1 MVWPDG
7 TRCGC
12 YRFQHALYRH
22 VLYERLGTMGCV
34 QLHERIGARLEGGYG
49 TQVDEIAAQLAVHFE
64 RAGAVQRAVHYLQ
77 QTAEMA
83 GWRHAY
89 PEALSALRK
98 GLTLLATRP
107 QSPARMQDELTL
119 LVSLGELL
127 IAAKGRAAPEVG
139 DAYGQAHRL
148 CHQLGEPLQRFQVL
162 QGLCW
167 FHLNQAALPA
177 AGALAQELTDLS
189 HRQHEADYVLE
200 GRAAMG
206 AVALFRGDFVAAR
219 AHLEHYFSCRDAPQ
233 PSAPTLHAEGS
244 YRRGSNLSFLM
255 QGLWALGY
263 AEQAQQRWVEVLA
276 LAQQRGDPASLA
288 YAHLFG
294 AVLAQLGR
302 DAATTAVHAEAL
314 IAFATSQDL
323 AHRVVNGRLLLG
335 WALAMQGDAA
345 VGVTHLHAG
354 VEGLQRTGLKLYRPY
369 FLSLLAEAL
378 GQAGQA
384 EAGVTVVTEA
394 LTRVAATE
402 ERWWEAEVHRL
413 RGELLLQLPFPDI
426 GQAETCFQQALDIAR
441 RQRAKALEL
450 RATLSLSRLWQQQGK
465 REAAQQVLA
474 PVYGWFSEGL
484 DTADLQDAKALL
496 DALGA

>member
-1 MVWPDG
+1 LARQRYFLDDIGWTVWPDG
-7 TRCGC
+7 TRAGC
-12 YRFQHALYRH
+12 YRFQHALYRQ
-22 VLYERLGTMGCV
+22 VLYEHLGTMRCV
-34 QLHERIGARLEGGYG
+34 QLHERIGARVEGAYG
-49 TQVDEIAAQLAVHFE
+49 AQAGEIAAQLAVHFE

-77 QTAEMA
+77 QTGEMA
-83 GWRHAY
+83 RWRYAY

-98 GLTLLATRP
+98 GLTLLATLP

-233 PSAPTLHAEGS
+233 PSAPTLRAEGS

-314 IAFATSQDL
+314 IAFATAQDL

-345 VGVTHLHAG
+345 AG
-354 VEGLQRTGLKLYRPY
+354 VPTSRQGSKGSNVQGSSCTAPI
-369 FLSLLAEAL
+369 FS
-378 GQAGQA
+378 
-384 EAGVTVVTEA
+384 VCS
-394 LTRVAATE
+394 
-402 ERWWEAEVHRL
+402 
-413 RGELLLQLPFPDI
+413 P
-426 GQAETCFQQALDIAR
+426 R
-441 RQRAKALEL
+441 R
-450 RATLSLSRLWQQQGK
+450 
-465 REAAQQVLA
+465 
-474 PVYGWFSEGL
+474 
-484 DTADLQDAKALL
+484 
-496 DALGA
+496 